1 MKVRL
6 VCFSG
11 VDRQVV
17 PQAFAGVV
25 NRLVDTG
32 CYIPVNLP
40 SILHTVWYFAC
51 VCVFVCLV
59 ICMHVPSLSVIFN
72 FDMNQSSC
80 KHSFSRSKNPM
91 ILFYS
96 IFSSAIGYVYV
107 ECEMFEVE
115 RVRGQCLLSL
125 SLQWRVSIYLFL
137 FLSRVITFPRVTQ
150 HTFFHGFAK
159 TCAVDVVVFCCR
171 RSSRSLARS
180 AHIFSLKISY
190 SLFNGVSDAGF
201 ISKIWK
207 HIHYRKTY
215 THYTYIFAES
225 NNPSW
230 LAQKQKSGVYKHKP
244 PRGFCLVCE
253 RLDTYEQ
260 L

>member
-125 SLQWRVSIYLFL
+125 SNGESPSIFFFFSRALS
-137 FLSRVITFPRVTQ
+137 LSRVWHSIHFSMDLRKHVQLTSLYFVVVVPLARLLAQ
-150 HTFFHGFAK
+150 HTFFHSKFLIHYL
-159 TCAVDVVVFCCR
+159 TESRTPV
-171 RSSRSLARS
+171 SSQKYENTSTTE
-180 AHIFSLKISY
+180 
-190 SLFNGVSDAGF
+190 
-201 ISKIWK
+201 K
-207 HIHYRKTY
+207 HIHITHTYLQNQTTLRGWRKNKNPE
-215 THYTYIFAES
+215 YINISHHAVS
-225 NNPSW
+225 
-230 LAQKQKSGVYKHKP
+230 V
-244 PRGFCLVCE
+244 
-253 RLDTYEQ
+253 
-260 L
+260 